1 MENKKIAAFFDI
13 DGTIFRDSLMVA
25 HFMKLQDFQIIDDSK
40 WHTQVHL
47 SSEAYKKRRLDY
59 DTYLESISSAYEESL
74 KGISY
79 SDVMFAARHVI
90 QNRADEVYKFTRSRI
105 EQHRKKGHMVIFI
118 SGSPDF
124 LVRQMAKVWKADV
137 YRGSTYV
144 FSRGIF
150 TGKIIPMWDSVSKQ
164 NAINELVNIYDI
176 DMKHSYA
183 YGDTNGDISMMM
195 SVGHPYA
202 INPAKE
208 LIENIR
214 NDEMLRKKV
223 QIIVER
229 KDVIYKV
236 DPDVDITEEKL

>member
-47 SSEAYKKRRLDY
+47 SREAYKKRRLDY

-90 QNRADEVYKFTRSRI
+90 QNRADGVYKFTRSRI

-118 SGSPDF
+118 SGRRDF

-236 DPDVDITEEKL
+236 DPDVDITEETL